1 MQLKLFG
8 MEMKPLP
15 RVSQAFVRTSS
26 VICAVILLS
35 VAVELASAAYHSATY
50 QRSRFMGRKEV
61 EDYENRVENVTGMD
75 RWDRTMYYWTNNLSV
90 AGYRI
95 IFTPWYVGVSAEVF
109 QAYIVGIVDTFWYH
123 EAELSPFRAA
133 IEFHGIFEMTGFF
146 IITAI
151 TARLAWNLWKG
162 LAHLMAASTKK
173 RKPKLKKSKARIK
186 EILGDFLILASI
198 GFLMIFLAA
207 PIEAYVSPWVWGV
220 FDITLVLPCVFLTL
234 VALFYIT
241 VFFVQFRGWEMMKK
255 DLKKIRTDIKSLL
268 KGKFVPAHLSL
279 LMFILF
285 TVPAIIIILM

>member
-26 VICAVILLS
+26 VICVVILLS
-35 VAVELASAAYHSATY
+35 VAVELASTAYHSATY
-50 QRSRFMGRKEV
+50 QRSSFMGRKEV

-95 IFTPWYVGVSAEVF
+95 IFTLWYVGVSAEVF
-109 QAYIVGIVDTFWYH
+109 QAYIVGIVNTFWYH

-162 LAHLMAASTKK
+162 LAFMMSYRKNVKRLIKK
-173 RKPKLKKSKARIK
+173 YRGRIK
-186 EILGDFLILASI
+186 EILGDYLILVSI
-198 GFLMIFLAA
+198 GILLIFLAA
-207 PIEAYVSPWVWGV
+207 PIEAYISPSIWMT
-220 FDITLVLPCVFLTL
+220 FSSAPLLPYIFL
-234 VALFYIT
+234 VAVALLYLA
-241 VFFVQFRGWEMMKK
+241 VFFAQFRGWEMMKK
-255 DLKKIRTDIKSLL
+255 DLKKIRTDVKSLL

-285 TVPAIIIILM
+285 TIPAIIVILM